1 VPVKRV
7 MVVDDDP
14 HTRRLLRAGLVARG
28 FEVCD
33 ARSGEEALAMLEAYS
48 PEVILLD
55 LNMPGL
61 GGIATCRAIHE
72 SSEAAIIVVSVTQAP
87 RSKVLALDAGADDYV
102 TKPFD
107 LEELIARI
115 RAIERRSASGD
126 ARVFDLGEVMIDL
139 NQREVRRGGETLHLT
154 AKEFRLLDC
163 LIAHSGQV
171 VSHRK
176 LLQEVW
182 GPDYGAELEYLRV
195 FINQLR
201 RKIEPDPSHP
211 KYILTELSAGYRFAG
226 GSEQDLCRSLK
237 GKASRKS

>member
-1 VPVKRV
+1 VRVKRV
-7 MVVDDDP
+7 MVVDDEP
-14 HTRRLLRAGLVARG
+14 QARRLLREALVARG
-28 FEVCD
+28 FEVLD
-33 ARSGEEALAMLEAYS
+33 ARSGEEALSGLGTYS
-48 PEVILLD
+48 PDVILLD
-55 LNMPGL
+55 LNMPGI
-61 GGIATCRAIHE
+61 GGMETCRAIHA
-72 SSEAAIIVVSVTQAP
+72 SSEAAIIVVSVNQAP
-87 RSKVLALDAGADDYV
+87 RSKALALNAGADDYV

-115 RAIERRSASGD
+115 RAVKRRSASGQ
-126 ARVFDLGEVMIDL
+126 ARIFDLGEVMIDL
-139 NQREVRRGGETLHLT
+139 NKREVRRGGETLHLT

-211 KYILTELSAGYRFAG
+211 TYILTEPSAGYRFANN
-226 GSEQDLCRSLK
+226 SEQDLYHRLK
-237 GKASRKS
+237 GKALRKS